1 MPAFNDFDFRKMI
14 KETLQE
20 ARDEAKNVVFGDI
33 DRDVKVLRRLLES
46 GDEFGDAFGDTSFG
60 DLKKILGDPGRV
72 KDAVVGSAL
81 KVAAKT
87 QTVLSVILNGSWSLI
102 SPFISAKYH
111 KIHSRE
117 RTQMNMIRSKYPDVF
132 KHADELFT
140 DDAKLAAFLVN
151 PVLMLGSVAAAA
163 GADATMGLASA
174 LAAGDNHLVDEI
186 KRLWNRVKQI
196 PQERTSSVLSQHTKK
211 QRDPYADLYSNESK
225 LYEAPNEQRNIAKLL
240 RSREFQQ
247 RLASTRVVQDIK
259 ASAEAVKN
267 QTLNELIK
275 FADQLKAVRTLN
287 DIKDLDANIA
297 KEVEQQLNKVV
308 QTDLQKAEQVA
319 VKKLREDSL
328 NALIENITNEIEGL
342 QKLRVPS
349 SSDLISAYKK
359 TLQRIKEN

>member
-33 DRDVKVLRRLLES
+33 DHDVKALRRLLES
-46 GDEFGDAFGDTSFG
+46 GDEFGDAFGDTNFG
-60 DLKKILGDPGRV
+60 DFKKILGDPGRV

-87 QTVLSVILNGSWSLI
+87 QTVLSVIFNGSWSLM

-117 RTQMNMIRSKYPDVF
+117 RSQMSMIKNKYPDVF

-151 PVLMLGSVAAAA
+151 PVLMLGAVASAAS
-163 GADATMGLASA
+163 ADATMGLASA

-196 PQERTSSVLSQHTKK
+196 PQERTNSVLSSRTKK
-211 QRDPYADLYSNESK
+211 QHDQFANLYNNESK
-225 LYEAPNEQRNIAKLL
+225 LYEATNEQRNVAKLL
-240 RSREFQQ
+240 RNKEFQQ

-259 ASAEAVKN
+259 ATAEAVKN
-267 QTLNELIK
+267 ETLNELIK
-275 FADQLKAVRTLN
+275 FADQLKAVRTLDDLN
-287 DIKDLDANIA
+287 DLDPNIG
-297 KEVEQQLNKVV
+297 KEVEQQLNKVE
-308 QTDLQKAEQVA
+308 QFDLQKAEQVV

-328 NALIENITNEIEGL
+328 KALIENITNEIEGL
-342 QKLRVPS
+342 QKLRVPT

-359 TLQRIKEN
+359 TLDRIKEN